1 MKSKTQ
7 MKNLLWAI
15 PAVVAFFIALIPT
28 LKYQW
33 PLTVDIFYHIHVAQ
47 VYSQYGL
54 TLTDPLID
62 PGMGHK
68 IGYMPLFS
76 LVIAFLGTVFHTD
89 YFTVARA
96 LQPVLAFSVVLSVS
110 YVAKKFYGDVAG
122 ISAGFLIMSSYLFSR
137 LVSPLPETMA
147 LIFIPL
153 AVYCYYKSVEDKKHL
168 YAFISGF
175 MFLIVLATHQ
185 AATMI
190 LFLVI
195 TAVAVVMTLVRR
207 KIRFFTSYLA
217 FLSVPIGFGL
227 LATAMVF
234 LIAPGFAYNLLTQGL
249 VSVTGLMTSL
259 PNSDPISNLKYVVYV
274 GILLIFAIIG
284 AGSSLKKRQD
294 QDIIIFTWIITV
306 FLISKSYWFGVNV
319 YTIRLLVYIL
329 LPLSILAGYGLSY
342 LYTDFKKK
350 EFPSLKIRSGFLVV
364 TFVVAALFAVVTV
377 EDPNLAL
384 IPKYDVNPYAE
395 GDMNVPQ
402 IAPPTTSDVDI
413 AEWFQKN
420 GDKKSVVISNNYYT
434 NQFLL
439 AVTGQPTASVQSSEH
454 YMWFGSVED
463 PSLNESIGYIVY
475 DKRLNFTSDK
485 GPKIISEGP
494 LVFINKKYAIIT
506 ILPKNVN
513 LIHENENYEIFK
525 ITG

>member
-68 IGYMPLFS
+68 IGYMPLFA

-110 YVAKKFYGDVAG
+110 YVAKKFYGDIAG

-153 AVYCYYKSVEDKKHL
+153 AVYCYYKSVEDKKHF
-168 YAFISGF
+168 YAFLSGF

-195 TAVAVVMTLVRR
+195 TAVAVVMTLLRR
-207 KIRFFTSYLA
+207 NIRFFTSYLA
-217 FLSVPIGFGL
+217 FLSVPIGFGV
-227 LATAMVF
+227 LATAVVF
-234 LIAPGFAYNLLTQGL
+234 LMAPGFAYNLLTQGL

-259 PNSDPISNLKYVVYV
+259 PNSDPISNLKYVVFI

-284 AGSSLKKRQD
+284 VGCSLKKRRD

-306 FLISKSYWFGVNV
+306 FLISKAYWFGVNV

-350 EFPSLKIRSGFLVV
+350 EFPSLRVRSVFLIV

-377 EDPNLAL
+377 TDPNLDL
-384 IPKYDVNPYAE
+384 VPKYNINPYGE
-395 GDMNVPQ
+395 VDMKVSQ
-402 IAPPTTSDVDI
+402 MAPPTNSDVEL
-413 AEWFQKN
+413 AQWFQKN

-439 AVTGQPTASVQSSEH
+439 SVTEQPIASVQSSEH
-454 YMWFGSVED
+454 VIWWGFK
-463 PSLNESIGYIVY
+463 ESELKGMNVGYFVL
-475 DKRLNFTSDK
+475 DKRLTYSHKEKAGTVLTTGQFLFFNKTVNVSALLP
-485 GPKIISEGP
+485 GNSR
-494 LVFINKKYAIIT
+494 LVYENK
-506 ILPKNVN
+506 
-513 LIHENENYEIFK
+513 NYSVFK
-525 ITG
+525 LS